1 MVRKYLFASS
11 YINMDGYHETLG
23 LRFYCEFCTY
33 GCDRKSSWDQH
44 IRTAKHNSMTIAV
57 KKANRRYICPICESE
72 FKHSS
77 SHSRHK
83 KICKAKSEKAKEEG
97 KISVK
102 ANPKDDVKVEIKE
115 EAKVGLESPKDDV
128 SDKQLI
134 MMLIKQNAELMEML
148 KNGTM
153 GGSTTNNINTNTN
166 CNNKAFNLNVF
177 LNETCKNAMNIS
189 EFMDSIQVQLK
200 DLERFGEVGYVEGI
214 SNIITNNLKQMD
226 ITERPV
232 HCTDQKRETIY
243 IKDDNKWEK
252 EDDNKSRL
260 RRLIKRVE
268 TKNFKLLPAY
278 REKYP
283 GCQQSDSKH
292 SNKYNKMMVE
302 VTGGAGDNDLEKQDK
317 IIRNISK
324 NVFVDK

>member
-1 MVRKYLFASS
+1 MYKMQVVTS
-11 YINMDGYHETLG
+11 
-23 LRFYCEFCTY
+23 RFYCNICEY
-33 GCDRKSSWDQH
+33 RCDRKWCWDQH
-44 IRTAKHNSMTIAV
+44 IRTVKHQAATVCTDMPHIGNKEHATLV
-57 KKANRRYICPICESE
+57 CGCGKKYMDRTGLW
-72 FKHSS
+72 
-77 SHSRHK
+77 RHK
-83 KICKAKSEKAKEEG
+83 KVCVSESKDTKTDAKAE
-97 KISVK
+97 V
-102 ANPKDDVKVEIKE
+102 
-115 EAKVGLESPKDDV
+115 ESPKDDV

-134 MMLIKQNAELMEML
+134 MMLIKQNSELMEML
-148 KNGTM
+148 KNGTVNNN
-153 GGSTTNNINTNTN
+153 TTNNINTNTN

-252 EDDNKSRL
+252 EDDNKTRL